1 MLFRTFSGVMAALFA
16 FAVTVQ
22 YNDADPV
29 RWMITYGAA
38 CAISTIVAVRGT
50 APLAASA
57 AVAAVALAWG
67 VTLALGV
74 GSLDVYTSMFDA
86 WEMKSV
92 PIEEAREA
100 SGLLLIAAW
109 MTLLSLR
116 TWTTGQKARPSTRN
130 RGGTPQS

>member
-1 MLFRTFSGVMAALFA
+1 MLFRTFSGAMAALFA
-16 FAVTVQ
+16 FAAAVQ
-22 YNDADPV
+22 YNDTDPV

-50 APLAASA
+50 APLAPSA
-57 AVAAVALAWG
+57 AVGAIALVWG
-67 VTLALGV
+67 VALALGV
-74 GSLDVYTSMFDA
+74 GSLDVYTSMFDV

-100 SGLLLIAAW
+100 SGLLLTAVW

-116 TWTTGQKARPSTRN
+116 TWTTAEKARL
-130 RGGTPQS
+130 

>member
-1 MLFRTFSGVMAALFA
+1 MLFRTFNGAMAALFA
-16 FAVTVQ
+16 FALAVQ

-38 CAISTIVAVRGT
+38 CAVSTIVAVRGT
-50 APLAASA
+50 APLAAAA
-57 AVAAVALAWG
+57 AVGAVTLAWG

-74 GSLDVYTSMFDA
+74 GSLDVYTSMFDT

-116 TWTTGQKARPSTRN
+116 TWMTGKKGAP
-130 RGGTPQS
+130 